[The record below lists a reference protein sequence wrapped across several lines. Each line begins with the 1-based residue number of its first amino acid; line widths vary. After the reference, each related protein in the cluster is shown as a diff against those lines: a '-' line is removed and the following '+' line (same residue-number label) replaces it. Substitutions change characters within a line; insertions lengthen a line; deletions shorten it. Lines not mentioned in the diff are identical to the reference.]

1 MRNTIKST
9 FFTLLG
15 VLLFSLGYSQSEAE
29 LYMLQLLEEEKI
41 EKVDSDFTNL
51 DNAMKVLDARKA
63 DGSITETEFQSNLSK
78 LMVLRSEL
86 REKSIQEKMALS
98 EKNTKEYLAKKER
111 GETTDMFDLAKTR
124 LKEKLEKGKI
134 SQSQYDDKLA
144 YYNKR
149 QAERKA
155 EKNN

>member
-1 MRNTIKST
+1 MRNTAKST

-15 VLLFSLGYSQSEAE
+15 VLLFSFGYSQSEAE
-29 LYMLQLLEEEKI
+29 LYMNQILEEEKI
-41 EKVDSDFTNL
+41 ELQDNGYTNL
-51 DNAMKVLDARKA
+51 DNAMKVLDSRKEE
-63 DGSITETEFQSNLSK
+63 GSITETEFQSNLSK
-78 LMVLRSEL
+78 LMVFRGEL
-86 REKSIQEKMALS
+86 RERTINDKMATS
-98 EKNTKEYLAKKER
+98 EKNRKEYLAKKER

-124 LKEKLEKGKI
+124 LKAKLDKGLI

-155 EKNN
+155 ELNN